1 MAARRA
7 AQRAGVARR
16 AAGGEGAA
24 HAHWEAARKEV
35 SSTMSAAAR
44 RQGGGGPRGAFG
56 PAAGGSGR
64 GRHARR
70 FFAATVKHAR
80 HARGWSE
87 GAKGAVTAELAA
99 TAFDPSDQ
107 RFDTWMRAAHEW

>member
-1 MAARRA
+1 MA
-7 AQRAGVARR
+7 
-16 AAGGEGAA
+16 
-24 HAHWEAARKEV
+24 
-35 SSTMSAAAR
+35 AAAR
-44 RQGGGGPRGAFG
+44 RQNGGGGGPRGAFA
-56 PAAGGSGR
+56 PAAGSSGR

-80 HARGWSE
+80 HARGWTE

-107 RFDTWMRAAHEW
+107 RFDTWMRAAHDEWWCRAWRCLPFTSCIIKDKSNVSYHSYQ